1 MRRKQSCDNFLP
13 PIRWRLHQSSRCCTQ
28 FPPEQQS
35 ANVASG
41 AWYNNA
47 VSTLTRAGILDGY
60 EDGSFR
66 PNASITR
73 AEFTKIAVSFFK
85 HVGGASSNPFNDVPD
100 SAWYAEFVK
109 AAAELGLIDG
119 YEDGTFRPNAP
130 ITRAEAC
137 TIVNRTLGRAP
148 DKDNLLPEH
157 EMLTWPD
164 NSRDAWYYAQIQEAT
179 NSHDYQWLGAI
190 ELWTAK
196 LAERDWDALEKEWSN
211 AYSAPGGEV
220 AR

>member
-1 MRRKQSCDNFLP
+1 M
-13 PIRWRLHQSSRCCTQ
+13 
-28 FPPEQQS
+28 
-35 ANVASG
+35 
-41 AWYNNA
+41 
-47 VSTLTRAGILDGY
+47 
-60 EDGSFR
+60 
-66 PNASITR
+66 
-73 AEFTKIAVSFFK
+73 
-85 HVGGASSNPFNDVPD
+85 PD

>member
-1 MRRKQSCDNFLP
+1 MVLGVEAYRR
-13 PIRWRLHQSSRCCTQ
+13 IVRLGNRSYGRVVFIPDEDKGSK
-28 FPPEQQS
+28 
-35 ANVASG
+35 
-41 AWYNNA
+41 
-47 VSTLTRAGILDGY
+47 TRAGILDGY

-148 DKDNLLPEH
+148 DKAVSYTHLLGVMSVCGWDH
-157 EMLTWPD
+157 LTFVL
-164 NSRDAWYYAQIQEAT
+164 RQ
-179 NSHDYQWLGAI
+179 
-190 ELWTAK
+190 
-196 LAERDWDALEKEWSN
+196 
-211 AYSAPGGEV
+211 GEV
-220 AR
+220 SDCG

>member
-1 MRRKQSCDNFLP
+1 MATIFF
-13 PIRWRLHQSSRCCTQ
+13 RLLTDETRESYWSQSSGFTD
-28 FPPEQQS
+28 
-35 ANVASG
+35 VASE

-119 YEDGTFRPNAP
+119 YEDGTFRPM
-130 ITRAEAC
+130 R
-137 TIVNRTLGRAP
+137 R
-148 DKDNLLPEH
+148 
-157 EMLTWPD
+157 
-164 NSRDAWYYAQIQEAT
+164 
-179 NSHDYQWLGAI
+179 
-190 ELWTAK
+190 
-196 LAERDWDALEKEWSN
+196 
-211 AYSAPGGEV
+211 
-220 AR
+220 